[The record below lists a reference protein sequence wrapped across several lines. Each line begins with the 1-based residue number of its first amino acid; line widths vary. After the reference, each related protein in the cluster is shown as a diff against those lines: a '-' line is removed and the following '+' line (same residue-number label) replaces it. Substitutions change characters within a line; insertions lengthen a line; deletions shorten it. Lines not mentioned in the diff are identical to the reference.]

1 MEGWQDNK
9 IVRFGIKFT
18 SLFIIALNLSKFW
31 YLFQRNIEFFKII
44 LIPQPNK
51 NADDIKRRWTKLKKK
66 RRMEQNI
73 EWKKC

>member
-18 SLFIIALNLSKFW
+18 SLFIIALNLSKFC
-31 YLFQRNIEFFKII
+31 YLFQRNVEFFKII

-51 NADDIKRRWTKLKKK
+51 NTDDIKR
-66 RRMEQNI
+66 
-73 EWKKC
+73 